1 MFTTPIL
8 IVPGLHGSAPSHWQS
23 AWEAADSSCWRVV
36 QRDWDRP
43 DLDEWLATLRRC
55 IASCA
60 SPPVLVAHSLACAL
74 VAHWVAR
81 FGQGASAALLVCPSD
96 VDSVARTPPVVRG
109 FSPMPLVSFPFR
121 SIVVASTNDPRVDLQ
136 RAEFF
141 AASWG
146 SRFVIVKDAGHMN
159 EQSGIGDW
167 AAGKELLLELGHTLT
182 AQSRPTGRQ
191 RCGR

>member
-1 MFTTPIL
+1 
-8 IVPGLHGSAPSHWQS
+8 
-23 AWEAADSSCWRVV
+23 VV

-43 DLDEWLATLRRC
+43 KLAEWLDTLHRH

-60 SPPVLVAHSLACAL
+60 SPPIL
-74 VAHWVAR
+74 VAHWVEM

-96 VDSVARTPPVVRG
+96 VDSAAHTPPEVRG
-109 FSPMPLVSFPFR
+109 FSPMPLMGFPCR
-121 SIVVASTNDPRVDLQ
+121 SIVVASTNDPRVDLP

-146 SRFVIVKDAGHMN
+146 SRFVTVKDAGHMN

-167 AAGKELLLELGHTLT
+167 AAGRRLLLELLRAATE
-182 AQSRPTGRQ
+182 
-191 RCGR
+191 